1 MKNLKPL
8 FIENSKIPVWL
19 SKIAPIDIGAIC
31 LGPFVI
37 SRGAINDR
45 LRIHETIHFQQY
57 LETGFIGFLLIYA
70 YDYLRCMIKYQ
81 NGAIA
86 YRHLR
91 AEQECYGNECD
102 LSYLNRRKRWQWL
115 FKYRI

>member
-1 MKNLKPL
+1 MKSWKPL
-8 FIENSKIPVWL
+8 FFEDSKIPIWL

-37 SRGAINDR
+37 SRGAIGER

-70 YDYLRCMIKYQ
+70 YDYIRCMIKYR

-91 AEQECYGNECD
+91 AEQESYENESD
-102 LSYLNRRKRWQWL
+102 VGYLLRRKRWEWL
-115 FKYRI
+115 IKYKI

>member
-37 SRGAINDR
+37 SRGAISER
-45 LRIHETIHFQQY
+45 LRVHETIHFQQY

-70 YDYLRCMIKYQ
+70 YDYLKCMIKYRD
-81 NGAIA
+81 GAIA

-91 AEQECYGNECD
+91 AEQESYENEND
-102 LSYLNRRKRWQWL
+102 HLYLQRRKRWEWL
-115 FKYRI
+115 TKYKM